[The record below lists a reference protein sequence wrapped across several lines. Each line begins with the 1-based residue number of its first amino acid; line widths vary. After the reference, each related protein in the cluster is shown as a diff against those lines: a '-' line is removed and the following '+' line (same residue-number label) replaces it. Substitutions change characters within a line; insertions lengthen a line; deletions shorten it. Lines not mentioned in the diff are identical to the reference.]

1 MMNTRVADL
10 LRNKDGEVV
19 AIEPSATVY
28 AAIARMVEHN
38 VGSIL
43 VMDGDDLVG
52 IFTERDY
59 LRRIIL
65 QGRTSKTTAIE
76 DVMTRDVIW
85 VDPRFKVQEC
95 MATMTQKKCR
105 HLPVLDDG
113 KVVGVISIGDCVRE
127 LSNEAQARV
136 QYLTDYIKGQYPA

>member
-1 MMNTRVADL
+1 MATRVADL
-10 LRNKDGEVV
+10 LRHKNKAVV
-19 AIEPSATVY
+19 SISPTASVY
-28 AAIARMVEHN
+28 DAIATMVEHN

-43 VMDGDDLVG
+43 VMEDQTLAG

-65 QGRTSKTTAIE
+65 QGRTSRETQVK
-76 DVMTRDVIW
+76 DVMTSEVAW
-85 VDPRFKVQEC
+85 VDPHFTLNEC

-113 KVVGVISIGDCVRE
+113 RVIGVVSIGDCVRE
-127 LSNEAQARV
+127 LSKEAQARI
-136 QYLTDYIKGQYPA
+136 QYMTEYITGQYPG